1 MDCHGRGKGNEKAIL
16 DSGESSGAAGGLS
29 KTYVVTKAGK
39 RIELKGTIKD
49 TWSHGTKRGKLGW
62 KCGYCNASHA
72 SGGATRLRE
81 HLCGLQGNVKPCFN
95 VPRDVKNILLE
106 EVALSKKK
114 KRDTTEN
121 RLYIQK
127 ALVEHDYRTTIA
139 RLNEEEQLEMAM
151 RESLRDVGLTY
162 DGSSRGSGIVIGSA
176 SGSRVSNS
184 VAGNYGQTS
193 GSRSGSSTKQSS
205 LRSFYLGPSSSKAP
219 FDIDLA
225 RSRAPSQPRVDIMLC
240 RDSKLKLWKALSKWF
255 HANDIPGRKADCP
268 YFRSAMKLA
277 QQLGEVPLPKGKDI
291 DGQLLDMN
299 YNDLEAHMESFKED
313 WSRYGQKNATLSGF
327 LPKMIQAYNDISA
340 KLKKSERGKG
350 GLLKRT
356 AEVIS
361 KRIRYLLNETLMLA
375 GAALDP
381 QELYRSNLAKKSSCQ
396 LAVTLA
402 IKKLA
407 TSTKEAAAAI
417 DQFSRFIEKKG
428 LFGDPEAKWSALNGK
443 PDAVHTKLRNK
454 LGFEKLHKLVKV
466 HYNLKL
472 QIEQFEA
479 DFQSL
484 QEKDSDPCSML
495 MDVALYDDQNPI
507 MDWLNNSMSDSAPT
521 LDEYDDSDLD
531 WSTPSRFVTE
541 SLQMGIEEVA
551 EFKRDLYMG
560 KKGCKNKQRMQWD
573 GEDAEG
579 TAEDYETDSSQE
591 QGSPIYA
598 ESGDSS
604 SNDEGDGL
612 LMVLPKVRDMGNQL
626 LCVQDQQEKGSQL
639 SRALLNYK

>member
-1 MDCHGRGKGNEKAIL
+1 MDSHGRGKGNEKAIL

-29 KTYVVTKAGK
+29 KTYVVTKEGK

-162 DGSSRGSGIVIGSA
+162 DGSSRGSGIVIGAA

-313 WSRYGQKNATLSGF
+313 WSRYGVTIMCDSPTPLRPRST
-327 LPKMIQAYNDISA
+327 
-340 KLKKSERGKG
+340 R
-350 GLLKRT
+350 KR
-356 AEVIS
+356 
-361 KRIRYLLNETLMLA
+361 K
-375 GAALDP
+375 
-381 QELYRSNLAKKSSCQ
+381 
-396 LAVTLA
+396 
-402 IKKLA
+402 
-407 TSTKEAAAAI
+407 
-417 DQFSRFIEKKG
+417 
-428 LFGDPEAKWSALNGK
+428 
-443 PDAVHTKLRNK
+443 
-454 LGFEKLHKLVKV
+454 
-466 HYNLKL
+466 
-472 QIEQFEA
+472 
-479 DFQSL
+479 
-484 QEKDSDPCSML
+484 
-495 MDVALYDDQNPI
+495 
-507 MDWLNNSMSDSAPT
+507 PT
-521 LDEYDDSDLD
+521 LKSI
-531 WSTPSRFVTE
+531 TE
-541 SLQMGIEEVA
+541 L
-551 EFKRDLYMG
+551 
-560 KKGCKNKQRMQWD
+560 
-573 GEDAEG
+573 
-579 TAEDYETDSSQE
+579 
-591 QGSPIYA
+591 
-598 ESGDSS
+598 
-604 SNDEGDGL
+604 
-612 LMVLPKVRDMGNQL
+612 
-626 LCVQDQQEKGSQL
+626 
-639 SRALLNYK
+639 

>member
-16 DSGESSGAAGGLS
+16 YSGESSGAAGGLS
-29 KTYVVTKAGK
+29 KTYVVTKEGK

-162 DGSSRGSGIVIGSA
+162 DGSSRGSGIVIGA
-176 SGSRVSNS
+176 TSGSRVSNS
-184 VAGNYGQTS
+184 VVGNYGQTS

-443 PDAVHTKLRNK
+443 PDA
-454 LGFEKLHKLVKV
+454 
-466 HYNLKL
+466 
-472 QIEQFEA
+472 A

-531 WSTPSRFVTE
+531 WSTPSSFVTE

-551 EFKRDLYMG
+551 GFKRDLYMG
-560 KKGCKNKQRMQWD
+560 KKVVKTNRECNGMEKMLKVPQKTMKLILHKNKAAQFML
-573 GEDAEG
+573 
-579 TAEDYETDSSQE
+579 SQVTVV
-591 QGSPIYA
+591 PMMKV
-598 ESGDSS
+598 
-604 SNDEGDGL
+604 
-612 LMVLPKVRDMGNQL
+612 MVSFNQNFQFTF
-626 LCVQDQQEKGSQL
+626 VI
-639 SRALLNYK
+639 NIM

>member
-1 MDCHGRGKGNEKAIL
+1 ME
-16 DSGESSGAAGGLS
+16 GARAMRRPYL
-29 KTYVVTKAGK
+29 TAANHLVQPVVCQRHMWLLKKVCLFHKICDNIFCFKFPPFVWFCCNDRPYFLGK

-162 DGSSRGSGIVIGSA
+162 DGSSRGSGIVIGAA

-313 WSRYGQKNATLSGF
+313 WSRYGVTIMCDSWTGPTMMCIINFMIFCNGRMFFHKSVNATGEVQNAEFIYDCIKEVVVDDVGAKFVVQIVTDNGSNYKKACKQLIVEHPHITWQPCAAHTVNLMLKDIGKFDDVANVVDSAKRICRFFYKHNRLHAMMREKIGGELIRWNATRFGTVFMCLQSFWDRQDQLKAWMISAEWRNSQWRNEEDHSFAYDCLTDRIWWDDMELVLNAVGPIFFVLRYADQQKNATLSGF

-375 GAALDP
+375 G
-381 QELYRSNLAKKSSCQ
+381 
-396 LAVTLA
+396 
-402 IKKLA
+402 
-407 TSTKEAAAAI
+407 
-417 DQFSRFIEKKG
+417 
-428 LFGDPEAKWSALNGK
+428 
-443 PDAVHTKLRNK
+443 
-454 LGFEKLHKLVKV
+454 
-466 HYNLKL
+466 
-472 QIEQFEA
+472 
-479 DFQSL
+479 
-484 QEKDSDPCSML
+484 
-495 MDVALYDDQNPI
+495 
-507 MDWLNNSMSDSAPT
+507 NS
-521 LDEYDDSDLD
+521 
-531 WSTPSRFVTE
+531 
-541 SLQMGIEEVA
+541 
-551 EFKRDLYMG
+551 
-560 KKGCKNKQRMQWD
+560 
-573 GEDAEG
+573 
-579 TAEDYETDSSQE
+579 
-591 QGSPIYA
+591 
-598 ESGDSS
+598 
-604 SNDEGDGL
+604 
-612 LMVLPKVRDMGNQL
+612 
-626 LCVQDQQEKGSQL
+626 
-639 SRALLNYK
+639 